1 MYKIPTIPIKSK
13 TPQSKLLLKI
23 TNTLIF
29 NALQMHQKKWIANSI
44 NSIFPPAHAIGI
56 FSSLPI
62 AQIWLIDYFCIVKCD
77 DTIQQRI
84 RTIYRTP
91 QFEEFFNSLSDKV
104 QTKFK
109 YVIDVITSIYNI
121 PTKFV
126 KHLQDTDL
134 YEMRVSVGTNEYR
147 TILFATDKEN
157 VIEAT
162 NIILLSGFLKKSS
175 KDYDKQIIRALSILE
190 KFELWDN

>member
-1 MYKIPTIPIKSK
+1 M
-13 TPQSKLLLKI
+13 
-23 TNTLIF
+23 
-29 NALQMHQKKWIANSI
+29 
-44 NSIFPPAHAIGI
+44 
-56 FSSLPI
+56 
-62 AQIWLIDYFCIVKCD
+62 KCD

-91 QFEEFFNSLSDKV
+91 QSEEFFNSLSDKV

-190 KFELWDN
+190 KFEL